1 MKSIRSSLQQSES
14 KPAFP
19 LSYSLLLAGS
29 LLIGVSSHAAPAP
42 TADEILKKA
51 MHSSHPQNEEAVYKM
66 RLISADNSETS
77 RTMKVWFKSDDK
89 DQIKLLIKFEEPANI
104 RGTGFLTISENGK
117 TPEQWLYLPSLK
129 KSRRI
134 VGGGSNESFLGSDF
148 SVSDVSA
155 TSDANDSQS
164 KLVGEK
170 PCDGTTCYVVEVSP
184 KAGKEKDQ
192 PYSKKVFYIQ
202 KDGFMTRKAEFYN
215 TSKELEKVMTVS
227 GIKKEGS
234 QWLADSIEMKN
245 VISNH
250 RTIIEYSKRD
260 TSKAPADHIFSKSNL
275 EK

>member
-1 MKSIRSSLQQSES
+1 MKQNNSLSTQLSSKSV
-14 KPAFP
+14 FP
-19 LSYSLLLAGS
+19 LTYSLLLVGS
-29 LLIGVSSHAAPAP
+29 VLIGASSNAAAPS
-42 TADEILKKA
+42 ADEILKKA
-51 MHSSHPQNEEAVYKM
+51 MHSSHPKNEEAVYKM
-66 RLISADNSETS
+66 RLIGADNSETT

-104 RGTGFLTISENGK
+104 RGTGFLTIAENGK
-117 TPEQWLYLPSLK
+117 SPEQWLYLPSLK

-155 TSDANDSQS
+155 TADANDSQS

-170 PCDGTTCYVVEVSP
+170 PCDNTTCYVVEVSP

-192 PYSKKVFYIQ
+192 PYSKKVFYVQ

-215 TSKELEKVMTVS
+215 TAKELEKVMTVS
-227 GIKKEGS
+227 GIKKDGA
-234 QWLADSIEMKN
+234 QWVADSIEMKN
-245 VISNH
+245 VVANH
-250 RTIIEYSKRD
+250 RTIIEYTKRD
-260 TSKAPADHIFSKSNL
+260 ITKVPADHIFSKSNL

>member
-1 MKSIRSSLQQSES
+1 MNNSNPKKQPTRSTL
-14 KPAFP
+14 FP
-19 LSYSLLLAGS
+19 LGYSLLLAVS
-29 LLIGVSSHAAPAP
+29 LLAGSNSRAAAPS
-42 TADEILKKA
+42 ADEILKKA
-51 MHSSHPQNEEAVYKM
+51 MRSSHPQNEEATYKM
-66 RLISADNSETS
+66 RLIGSDNSETS

-104 RGTGFLTISENGK
+104 RGTGFLTIAENGK
-117 TPEQWLYLPSLK
+117 SPEQWLYLPSLK

-164 KLVGEK
+164 TIKGEQ

-192 PYSKKVFYIQ
+192 PYSKKVFFVQ

-215 TSKELEKVMTVS
+215 ASKELEKVMTVS
-227 GIKKEGS
+227 GIKKDAKG
-234 QWLADSIEMKN
+234 QWVADSIEMKN
-245 VISNH
+245 MIANH
-250 RTIIEYSKRD
+250 KTIIEYTKRD
-260 TSKAPADHIFSKSNL
+260 TEKTPADHLFSKSNL